1 MSRFAAQPLHPLR
14 KLKFLGAF
22 KIYVYNFRW
31 VGGQKFG
38 KFVNVYNKEIV
49 NGGRWG
55 VKNM

>member
-22 KIYVYNFRW
+22 KIYVYNSRW
-31 VGGQKFG
+31 VDGQKSG

-55 VKNM
+55 G

>member
-38 KFVNVYNKEIV
+38 KFVNVYSIKTINV
-49 NGGRWG
+49 GGLE
-55 VKNM
+55 VKNL